1 MSLYKQLWLAIII
14 LLTVVFAGSFAVSSL
29 SVKSY
34 LEQQLGMQNA
44 VYALALV
51 FLIAMIVAGCVGSYL
66 LKIILRPLDD
76 VVEQARAIGD
86 RRFITIAEPSTREF
100 KQVVTAMN
108 SLSDRIKQTLRQE
121 AKRLE
126 KWQREAHIDKVT
138 GLMNRESFIKT
149 LDAALQSD
157 DVNSTGSL
165 SLIRLAGLTQ
175 LNQTYGRKAID
186 GMLADIGHALNCI
199 VIQHSRWAAS
209 RLNGSDFALLAPRA
223 MEPADAAR
231 EAQQAIQEILE
242 NRSMHG
248 KVRLPGAATLFTHG
262 EAIGELLT
270 RLDGSLLN
278 ADQEGES
285 RINVANRGDIQ
296 LTTVR
301 EQMARW
307 RIIFEQAFHQH
318 RFSLASYPAI
328 DAEGNLLHLES
339 PVRVEVEGK
348 LISAGQFLPWINR
361 LELSGELDRHVV
373 DLALRLIEKGGRP
386 ICINLSIA
394 SVVDAGFLPWLS
406 DRLSTHADAASQ
418 LWVEVSESVA
428 MRHFT
433 NFKSLCMRVKKH
445 QCKIGIDHMGHQLS
459 ELGRL
464 HDVGV
469 DYLKIDTNFIHDIHN
484 NVANQTL
491 LRNLCT
497 VGHSIGVIV
506 IGEGVRTPEEWAML
520 KEVGV
525 DGATGPGINM
535 VNMVNI

>member
-1 MSLYKQLWLAIII
+1 
-14 LLTVVFAGSFAVSSL
+14 
-29 SVKSY
+29 
-34 LEQQLGMQNA
+34 
-44 VYALALV
+44 
-51 FLIAMIVAGCVGSYL
+51 
-66 LKIILRPLDD
+66 
-76 VVEQARAIGD
+76 
-86 RRFITIAEPSTREF
+86 
-100 KQVVTAMN
+100 
-108 SLSDRIKQTLRQE
+108 
-121 AKRLE
+121 
-126 KWQREAHIDKVT
+126 
-138 GLMNRESFIKT
+138 
-149 LDAALQSD
+149 
-157 DVNSTGSL
+157 
-165 SLIRLAGLTQ
+165 
-175 LNQTYGRKAID
+175 
-186 GMLADIGHALNCI
+186 
-199 VIQHSRWAAS
+199 
-209 RLNGSDFALLAPRA
+209 

-248 KVRLPGAATLFTHG
+248 KARLPGAATLFTHG

-318 RFSLASYPAI
+318 RFSLASYPVI
-328 DAEGNLLHLES
+328 DTEGNLLHLES

-373 DLALRLIEKGGRP
+373 DLALRLIEEGGRP
-386 ICINLSIA
+386 ICINLSVA
-394 SVVDAGFLPWLS
+394 SVVDAGFLLWLS
-406 DRLSTHADAASQ
+406 DRLSTQADAASQ
-418 LWVEVSESVA
+418 LWVEVSESMA

-469 DYLKIDTNFIHDIHN
+469 DYLKIDTNFTHDIHN

-497 VGHSIGVIV
+497 VGHSIGLIV

-535 VNMVNI
+535 ANV

>member
-29 SVKSY
+29 SFKSY

-100 KQVVTAMN
+100 KQLVIAMN
-108 SLSDRIKQTLRQE
+108 SLSDRIKQMLRQE

-138 GLMNRESFIKT
+138 GLMNRESFMKT
-149 LDAALQSD
+149 LDAALHSD

-186 GMLADIGHALNCI
+186 GMLADVGHALNCI
-199 VIQHSRWAAS
+199 VIQHSQWAAS

-223 MEPADAAR
+223 MEPADTAR

-248 KVRLPGAATLFTHG
+248 DVRLPGAATLFTHG
-262 EAIGELLT
+262 ETISELLT

-278 ADQEGES
+278 VDQEGES

-296 LTTVR
+296 LATVR
-301 EQMARW
+301 EQMVRW
-307 RIIFEQAFHQH
+307 RTIFEQAFREHK
-318 RFSLASYPAI
+318 FSLASYPVVGQ
-328 DAEGNLLHLES
+328 EGNLLHLES
-339 PVRVEVEGK
+339 PVRMELGEK
-348 LISAGQFLPWINR
+348 QITAGQFLPWINR

-373 DLALRLIEKGGRP
+373 DLALRLIEKEGRP
-386 ICINLSIA
+386 ICINLSVA

-406 DRLSTHADAASQ
+406 DRLSTQADAASQ
-418 LWVEVSESVA
+418 LWVEVSESMA
-428 MRHFT
+428 LRHLT

-459 ELGRL
+459 ELGQL

-469 DYLKIDTNFIHDIHN
+469 DYLKIDTNFVQDIHN

-506 IGEGVRTPEEWAML
+506 IGEGVRTPQEWAML

-535 VNMVNI
+535 VNV

>member
-1 MSLYKQLWLAIII
+1 MSLYKQLWLAVII
-14 LLTVVFAGSFAVSSL
+14 LLTVVFAGSFVVSSL
-29 SVKSY
+29 SVKTY

-51 FLIAMIVAGCVGSYL
+51 FVIAMLIAGCLGSYL
-66 LKIILRPLDD
+66 LKTILRPLDD

-86 RRFITIAEPSTREF
+86 RRFITIAEPSTMEF
-100 KQVVTAMN
+100 KQVVIAMN
-108 SLSDRIKQTLRQE
+108 SLSARIKQMLRQE

-126 KWQREAHIDKVT
+126 KLQREAHIDKVT
-138 GLMNRESFIKT
+138 GLMNRESFIKI
-149 LDAALQSD
+149 LDATLHSD
-157 DVNSTGSL
+157 DVNSMGSL
-165 SLIRLAGLTQ
+165 SLIRLGGLTQ
-175 LNQTYGRKAID
+175 HNQTYGRKAID

-199 VIQHSRWAAS
+199 VIQHSQWAAS

-248 KVRLPGAATLFTHG
+248 DVALPGAATLFTHR
-262 EAIGELLT
+262 ESISELLT

-285 RINVANRGDIQ
+285 RINVANKGDIQ

-307 RIIFEQAFHQH
+307 RTTFGQAFSEHK
-318 RFSLASYPAI
+318 FSLASYPVVGR
-328 DAEGNLLHLES
+328 DGNLLHLDS
-339 PVRVEVEGK
+339 PVRMDLGGK
-348 LISAGQFLPWINR
+348 LITAGQFLPWINR
-361 LELSGELDRHVV
+361 LEMSGELDQQVV
-373 DLALRLIEKGGRP
+373 DLALRLIEKEGRP
-386 ICINLSIA
+386 ICINLSVA
-394 SVVDAGFLPWLS
+394 SVVEASFLPWLS
-406 DRLSTHADAASQ
+406 DRLSSHAEAASQ
-418 LWVEVSESVA
+418 LWMEVSESMA
-428 MRHFT
+428 LRHLT
-433 NFKSLCMRVKKH
+433 NFKSLCTRVKKH

-459 ELGRL
+459 ELGQL

-469 DYLKIDTNFIHDIHN
+469 DYLKVDSNFVRDIHN
-484 NVANQTL
+484 NMANQTL

-506 IGEGVRTPEEWAML
+506 IGEGVRTAQEWEML

-525 DGATGPGINM
+525 DGATGPGIDLAG
-535 VNMVNI
+535 V

>member
-1 MSLYKQLWLAIII
+1 MSLYKQLWLAVII
-14 LLTVVFAGSFAVSSL
+14 LLTVVFAGSFVATSL
-29 SVKSY
+29 SVKTY
-34 LEQQLGMQNA
+34 LEQQLGIQNA

-51 FLIAMIVAGCVGSYL
+51 FLIAMIVAGCLGSYL

-76 VVEQARAIGD
+76 LVEQAQAIGD

-100 KQVVTAMN
+100 KQVVSAMN
-108 SLSDRIKQTLRQE
+108 SLSDRIKQMLRQE
-121 AKRLE
+121 AKRFE

-165 SLIRLAGLTQ
+165 SLIRLAGLTR
-175 LNQTYGRKAID
+175 LNQTYGRKSID

-199 VIQHSRWAAS
+199 VIQHGRWAAS

-223 MEPADAAR
+223 MEPADTAR
-231 EAQQAIQEILE
+231 EAQKAIQEILE

-248 KVRLPGAATLFTHG
+248 DVRLPGATTLFTHG
-262 EAIGELLT
+262 ETISELLI

-285 RINVANRGDIQ
+285 RINVANKGDIQ

-307 RIIFEQAFHQH
+307 RVIFEQAFHGH
-318 RFSLASYPAI
+318 KFSLASYPAI
-328 DAEGNLLHLES
+328 DKEGNLLHLES
-339 PVRVEVEGK
+339 PVRMELKGE
-348 LISAGQFLPWINR
+348 LITAGQFLPWINR

-373 DLALRLIEKGGRP
+373 DLALQLIEQEGRP
-386 ICINLSIA
+386 ICINLSFA
-394 SVVDAGFLPWLS
+394 SVVDASFLPWLS
-406 DRLSTHADAASQ
+406 DHLSTHAESASQ
-418 LWVEVSESVA
+418 LWVEVSESMVL
-428 MRHFT
+428 RHLT
-433 NFKSLCMRVKKH
+433 NFKSLCTRVKKH
-445 QCKIGIDHMGHQLS
+445 RCKIGIDHMGHQLS
-459 ELGRL
+459 ELGQL
-464 HDVGV
+464 HDVDI
-469 DYLKIDTNFIHDIHN
+469 DYLKVDTNFVRDIHH

-491 LRNLCT
+491 LHNLCT
-497 VGHSIGVIV
+497 VGHSIGMIV
-506 IGEGVRTPEEWAML
+506 IGEGVRTTEEWAML

-525 DGATGPGINM
+525 DGATGPGINSPGAG
-535 VNMVNI
+535 

>member
-1 MSLYKQLWLAIII
+1 MSLYKQLWLAVII
-14 LLTVVFAGSFAVSSL
+14 LLSVVFAGSFLVSSL
-29 SVKSY
+29 SARAY
-34 LEQQLGMQNA
+34 LEQQLGMENA

-51 FLIAMIVAGCVGSYL
+51 FLVAMIVAGCLGSYL

-76 VVEQARAIGD
+76 VVEQALAIGD

-100 KQVVTAMN
+100 KQLVSAMN
-108 SLSDRIKQTLRQE
+108 NLSDRIKKMLRQE

-138 GLMNRESFIKT
+138 GLMNRDSFIKT
-149 LDAALQSD
+149 LDAALGSD

-231 EAQQAIQEILE
+231 EAQKAIQEILE
-242 NRSMHG
+242 NRSMHD
-248 KVRLPGAATLFTHG
+248 KVRLPGAATLFTQG
-262 EAIGELLT
+262 ETIHELLT
-270 RLDGSLLN
+270 RLDSSLLN
-278 ADQEGES
+278 SDQEGES
-285 RINVANRGDIQ
+285 RINVANKGDIQ

-307 RIIFEQAFHQH
+307 RVIFERAFREHK
-318 RFSLASYPAI
+318 FSLISYPAI
-328 DAEGNLLHLES
+328 DREGKLLHIES
-339 PVRVEVEGK
+339 PVRMELKGE
-348 LISAGQFLPWINR
+348 LITAGQLLPWINR

-373 DLALRLIEKGGRP
+373 DLALRLIKKEGRP
-386 ICINLSIA
+386 VCINLSAA
-394 SVVDAGFLPWLS
+394 SVVEASFLPWLS
-406 DRLSTHADAASQ
+406 DRLSTHPEAASS
-418 LWVEVSESVA
+418 LWMEVSESMA
-428 MRHFT
+428 LRHLV
-433 NFKSLCMRVKKH
+433 NFKSLCTRVKKH
-445 QCKIGIDHMGHQLS
+445 RCKIGIEHMGHQLS
-459 ELGRL
+459 ELGQL

-469 DYLKIDTNFIHDIHN
+469 DYLKVDSNFIRDIHN
-484 NVANQTL
+484 NAANQTL
-491 LRNLCT
+491 LRSLCT

-506 IGEGVRTPEEWAML
+506 IAEGVRTAQEWAML
-520 KEVGV
+520 KEVGM
-525 DGATGPGINM
+525 DGATGPGINLPGTA
-535 VNMVNI
+535 